1 MWKKIVLKNCRRK
14 LESSFS
20 HSFPAIF
27 SSLVMQRI
35 SQVCFEK
42 KKCLRV
48 AGFFQSGAIYATIT
62 HDPRSEFNQQKSEC
76 SEHQRSWGDS
86 GGSLRPQ
93 RGH

>member
-42 KKCLRV
+42 KKNAYALL
-48 AGFFQSGAIYATIT
+48 GFFNLVPYMQLSHMIPGVNLISRKVSVASTNGA
-62 HDPRSEFNQQKSEC
+62 
-76 SEHQRSWGDS
+76 
-86 GGSLRPQ
+86 GGTL
-93 RGH
+93 GVV